1 MGASASGFH
10 EGKCVTSTSN
20 TPCQRTTRNSDSS
33 KTFSAMHSGDQLV
46 GVSVREKKKKM
57 TGFATLRRKLIRRR
71 RTSKSYDH
79 GKVIREF
86 VADWS
91 PLELNTLVEE
101 YEATAALK
109 DLSVQADLARPPAS
123 THKQDLSDLFD
134 YKYASDVTLIFQGAC
149 FPVHRAILSSRCS
162 YFRELLTS
170 AGSGNNTRTVHGAQ
184 VHVDSLLQSRGIDV
198 PTFAALLRYLYTGDF
213 CLLDGGDTTSQTDM
227 DVLIRLGQEFG
238 TPNQLEHDLRYLM
251 DTGDLADAVLVFAS
265 GQDFALATGKP
276 HCSNSSLSNSTG
288 NIGSSS
294 SDYGFYPR
302 MEMRCHR
309 AILSSRS
316 PFFRSL
322 IQRRCRTT
330 ENAVTPTRIILD
342 ESVIPRRYAQV
353 LMQALYLDT
362 VDMSCIIRSGPSES
376 SSTTEE
382 APSST
387 NGAAAGLPAAATGL
401 PVSRPIPPTLF
412 EEATELYQIGRF
424 LELDILSQGCEDVIV
439 DNLSLDNL
447 PQVLRWS
454 ELPHGSPWVRRQA
467 LQLLREEFS
476 AIAQAPVLLELDK
489 NHLVE
494 ALQSDFLQASE
505 LEVLQAVLRWG
516 EHQLVRRM
524 EDREPNIVSQT
535 AHSVARKGVRRRDLN
550 DVELRDILS
559 ELLPHVRVDHVLPP
573 SHESLAQAIRRGLV
587 STPPS
592 HMIGGD
598 NSHKLSASNGGP
610 GGGRGALSA
619 WIRGHHHHQHH
630 TAKHHTGLYVKPR
643 LFMPYFEETKSLLA
657 DQLVQEMELVRHRMV
672 RMSSHIPDTL
682 YMIDDAP
689 AGMEAFGQMAT
700 SSSNATNDLDVVT
713 GAVPVPDSET
723 LQAMIRRERKL
734 RLSPLAQRAYSLQL
748 ASRRDINRQIRLRV
762 VREFNLPDSI
772 AEELESA
779 AYQFAEEADESQ
791 QHQIQQQ
798 IQATSALIW
807 EPRKSSSIAV
817 RVPVPPKRMTSRPK
831 PFQKSEPVLDLAMDD
846 DGHQLHQSQLSEF
859 IPDIAAL
866 SINPLPQFVPS
877 LQPIEPYRELQLD
890 LGDGASV
897 SRLSSVEWSFV
908 RSGVNP
914 SLPAASNPIRM
925 STFRSDDE
933 WAEQQAERPSA
944 SLHRAVEDGAV
955 GAVAATSTGTGSPRT
970 QRRSRSGRAADVRVF
985 I

>member
-1 MGASASGFH
+1 M
-10 EGKCVTSTSN
+10 
-20 TPCQRTTRNSDSS
+20 
-33 KTFSAMHSGDQLV
+33 
-46 GVSVREKKKKM
+46 
-57 TGFATLRRKLIRRR
+57 
-71 RTSKSYDH
+71 
-79 GKVIREF
+79 
-86 VADWS
+86 
-91 PLELNTLVEE
+91 
-101 YEATAALK
+101 
-109 DLSVQADLARPPAS
+109 
-123 THKQDLSDLFD
+123 
-134 YKYASDVTLIFQGAC
+134 
-149 FPVHRAILSSRCS
+149 
-162 YFRELLTS
+162 
-170 AGSGNNTRTVHGAQ
+170 
-184 VHVDSLLQSRGIDV
+184 
-198 PTFAALLRYLYTGDF
+198 
-213 CLLDGGDTTSQTDM
+213 
-227 DVLIRLGQEFG
+227 
-238 TPNQLEHDLRYLM
+238 
-251 DTGDLADAVLVFAS
+251 
-265 GQDFALATGKP
+265 
-276 HCSNSSLSNSTG
+276 
-288 NIGSSS
+288 
-294 SDYGFYPR
+294 
-302 MEMRCHR
+302 
-309 AILSSRS
+309 
-316 PFFRSL
+316 
-322 IQRRCRTT
+322 
-330 ENAVTPTRIILD
+330 
-342 ESVIPRRYAQV
+342 
-353 LMQALYLDT
+353 
-362 VDMSCIIRSGPSES
+362 
-376 SSTTEE
+376 
-382 APSST
+382 
-387 NGAAAGLPAAATGL
+387 
-401 PVSRPIPPTLF
+401 
-412 EEATELYQIGRF
+412 
-424 LELDILSQGCEDVIV
+424 DILSQGCEDVIV

-489 NHLVE
+489 NHLIE

-598 NSHKLSASNGGP
+598 NHKLSAS
-610 GGGRGALSA
+610 GALSA
-619 WIRGHHHHQHH
+619 WIRGHHH

-689 AGMEAFGQMAT
+689 AAMEAFTQMAT
-700 SSSNATNDLDVVT
+700 SSATSDLDVVT
-713 GAVPVPDSET
+713 GAVPGKTLEIICNLLLLSLIVLVNLVPDSET

-791 QHQIQQQ
+791 QMQQ

-807 EPRKSSSIAV
+807 EPRKSSSVAG

-831 PFQKSEPVLDLAMDD
+831 AFQKSEPALGLSIDD
-846 DGHQLHQSQLSEF
+846 DGHQSHLSQLSEF

-877 LQPIEPYRELQLD
+877 LQPIEPYR
-890 LGDGASV
+890 
-897 SRLSSVEWSFV
+897 F
-908 RSGVNP
+908 
-914 SLPAASNPIRM
+914 
-925 STFRSDDE
+925 F
-933 WAEQQAERPSA
+933 
-944 SLHRAVEDGAV
+944 
-955 GAVAATSTGTGSPRT
+955 
-970 QRRSRSGRAADVRVF
+970 
-985 I
+985 

>member
-10 EGKCVTSTSN
+10 DGKCVTSTGT
-20 TPCQRTTRNSDSS
+20 TPCHRSARNSDSS
-33 KTFSAMHSGDQLV
+33 KTFSSMHSGDQLV

-86 VADWS
+86 VSDWS

-162 YFRELLTS
+162 YFRELLAS
-170 AGSGNNTRTVHGAQ
+170 GASGNNTRTVHGAQ

-213 CLLDGGDTTSQTDM
+213 CLLDGVGDTTSQTDL

-276 HCSNSSLSNSTG
+276 HCSNSSLGSSTTG

-309 AILSSRS
+309 AILSARS

-342 ESVIPRRYAQV
+342 ESVIPRRYAHV

-362 VDMSCIIRSGPSES
+362 VDMNCIVRSGCNESSS

-382 APSST
+382 TPNST
-387 NGAAAGLPAAATGL
+387 SGASGGLPAATTTGL
-401 PVSRPIPPTLF
+401 PVPRPAPPTLF

-476 AIAQAPVLLELDK
+476 PIAQAPVLLELDK
-489 NHLVE
+489 SHLIE

-598 NSHKLSASNGGP
+598 NSHKLSVGGGP

-619 WIRGHHHHQHH
+619 WIRGHHHHHHHH
-630 TAKHHTGLYVKPR
+630 TAKHHHHTGLYVKPR

-689 AGMEAFGQMAT
+689 AGLEASSQMAT
-700 SSSNATNDLDVVT
+700 SSSSATSDLDVVT

-791 QHQIQQQ
+791 QQQQ

-807 EPRKSSSIAV
+807 EPRKSSSV

-831 PFQKSEPVLDLAMDD
+831 PFQKSEPALDFDD
-846 DGHQLHQSQLSEF
+846 DDHQLHQSQLSEF

-877 LQPIEPYRELQLD
+877 LQPPEPYRELQLD
-890 LGDGASV
+890 LGDGASI
-897 SRLSSVEWSFV
+897 SRLSSVEWSIV
-908 RSGVNP
+908 RSSNP
-914 SLPAASNPIRM
+914 SMAPPASNPIRM
-925 STFRSDDE
+925 STFRSDDD

-944 SLHRAVEDGAV
+944 ATLGGA
-955 GAVAATSTGTGSPRT
+955 AAAIAASTGSPRT